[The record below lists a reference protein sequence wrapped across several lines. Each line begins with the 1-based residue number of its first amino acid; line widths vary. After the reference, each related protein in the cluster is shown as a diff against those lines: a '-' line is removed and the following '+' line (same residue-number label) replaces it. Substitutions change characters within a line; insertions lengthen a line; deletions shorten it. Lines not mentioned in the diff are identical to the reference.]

1 MTPWLEAVHAAG
13 LIEKRPFTA
22 SSAVARFG
30 APPLSAAPASKQ
42 LRDAHTLG
50 FFARGAKEHGDG
62 EFEYHAISRAITSR
76 RAPTAEEFLTHIGR
90 VRSIFDLGDVL
101 THRSG
106 VA

>member
-50 FFARGAKEHGDG
+50 FF
-62 EFEYHAISRAITSR
+62 EYHAISRAITSR